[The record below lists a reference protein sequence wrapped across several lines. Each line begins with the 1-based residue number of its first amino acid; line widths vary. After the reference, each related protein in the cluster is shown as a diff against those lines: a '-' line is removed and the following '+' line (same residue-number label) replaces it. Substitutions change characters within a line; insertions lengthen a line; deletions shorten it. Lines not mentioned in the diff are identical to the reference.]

1 MPPFVFL
8 RAAATPAEPRALVPV
23 GQLTATPLPIFDFHC
38 GLALERYSVTLY
50 VVPELS
56 LRWIGVMSRSGR
68 FAPGLSAVI
77 RWAFHFLMSPEK
89 MPASVGPSRR
99 RRLLRPGMLYGIDVP
114 PRAHGIWTQ
123 LLHDANCA
131 PLIGASLAPKSTVR
145 PITAA
150 SPAPEPT
157 GP

>member
-1 MPPFVFL
+1 MPPFVPL
-8 RAAATPAEPRALVPV
+8 RDAATPAEPRAPTPPF
-23 GQLTATPLPIFDFHC
+23 QLTATPLPNRDFQD

-56 LRWIGVMSRSGR
+56 LRWMGVMSRSGR
-68 FAPGLSAVI
+68 FAPGLSAAI

-89 MPASVGPSRR
+89 MPASVGPSSR

-114 PRAHGIWTQ
+114 PSAHGIWTQ

-131 PLIGASLAPKSTVR
+131 ALIGASLAPKSTVR

-150 SPAPEPT
+150 RPAPEPT